1 MKSSSFCPECGRKM
15 RQQFIGL
22 KHCECGIS
30 WLKGTGFF
38 YRTPDM
44 IFCLKRIKIGAKTKH
59 VPFVKYKKYIRV
71 KKRRNFIVTSAF
83 TLNPLGSKLLIQF
96 LAYLCP

>member
-44 IFCLKRIKIGAKTKH
+44 IFCLKRIKIGAKTK
-59 VPFVKYKKYIRV
+59 
-71 KKRRNFIVTSAF
+71 
-83 TLNPLGSKLLIQF
+83 
-96 LAYLCP
+96 